1 LTKRFGMVVG
11 LKADRVADYK
21 RLHADVWPDVL
32 DAMRRNGWRNF
43 DIYLKEPENLLFGTF
58 EYTGDDFAAS
68 SGDIAA
74 DPATQAWLRQ
84 TDPCQDPFATR
95 KPGEWWAYMENVFHM
110 D

>member
-1 LTKRFGMVVG
+1 MTKRFGMVIG
-11 LKADRVADYK
+11 LKADRVAGYK

-32 DAMRRNGWRNF
+32 DTMRRNGWRNF

-58 EYTGDDFAAS
+58 EYDGDDFAAS
-68 SGDIAA
+68 GRAIAA
-74 DPATQAWLRQ
+74 DPATQAWLRE

-95 KPGEWWAYMENVFHM
+95 KLGEWWAYMENVFHM